1 MNKGTVLALLV
12 VVLGGG
18 YGLGKLVI
26 KDKGNT
32 ATASAKIAMPGANEK
47 APSDGVDRVRVPPE
61 GATKG
66 GANAKV
72 TIVEFS
78 DFQCPFCS
86 RVVPTLHQIEKEYGD
101 KVRVVFRHNPLP
113 FHGDAPLAAEAAV
126 AAQAQGKF
134 WEMHDKLFANQQAIK
149 RPDLEKYAGE
159 IGLDVGKFKAAL
171 DSGAGKAQIEADKKV
186 AAQVGANGT
195 PNFYIDGRNVVGAQ
209 PFDEFKK
216 VIDDE
221 LARADKLIAKGTPPS
236 QVYATFMKGAKAAPG
251 APDAAKPGAPQPPQ
265 KGPGAG
271 AEVYKVAV
279 GDAPTKGAKQP
290 KVTIIEFSDF
300 QCPFCSRVNGTLDQ
314 VMKEYG
320 NDVSISFRHNPLPFH
335 NNAMPAALASE
346 AAREQGKFWEMHDKL
361 FANQQSLD
369 RPALEKYA
377 SEIGL
382 DMNKFKA
389 ALDKEKNK
397 ERIKKDLDD
406 AANFGARGTP
416 NFFINGR
423 NFRGAQPI
431 DAFKE
436 VINEEIKKA
445 DAKIAAGTPRGKLYA
460 SLTGNG
466 LAKAA
471 APPPPPGQPDDKT
484 RFRADIK
491 GAPIKGAKDALVTIV
506 QFSDFQCPFCSRVE
520 PTVSQVMKEYQG
532 KVRVAWRD
540 LPLPFHPNAMPA
552 AIAARAAGD
561 QGKFWEMHDKIFAD
575 QAHMDRETYEKY
587 AQELGLNM
595 GKFKAALDGQKGKE
609 AIEADAAAGNK
620 IGARG
625 TPAFFINGKF
635 LSGAQP
641 FESFKAKIDEE
652 LKTAE
657 GLVAKG
663 TPKGKVYEAVLKDAK
678 SDVPAAPA
686 GGGEAEKGPEADTKV
701 YPVVAGESPSKG
713 PKGAPLQVIIFSDFQ
728 CPFCS
733 RVEPTLTQMEKE
745 YAGKVRFVWKNYP
758 LPFHNNAEPA
768 AEAAMAANA
777 QGKFWQMHDKLFAN
791 QQQLDRAALE
801 KYGTE
806 LGLNMGKFKADL
818 DAAKYKSAIESETKE
833 GQAVGVTGTPAVFI
847 NGRKISGAYPF
858 ETFKKIADEEL
869 AKKTGKKRG

>member
-18 YGLGKLVI
+18 IGIGKLLT
-26 KDKGNT
+26 KDKDG
-32 ATASAKIAMPGANEK
+32 ASASTKSAAAQKDFGPQGA
-47 APSDGVDRVRVPPE
+47 SDGVDRVRVPAE
-61 GATKG
+61 GARKG
-66 GANAKV
+66 SANAKV

-86 RVVPTLHQIEKEYGD
+86 RVVPTMAQIEKEYGD
-101 KVRVVFRHNPLP
+101 KVAVVFRHNPLP
-113 FHGDAPLAAEAAV
+113 FHSDAPLAAEAAV

-134 WEMHDKLFANQQAIK
+134 WEMHDKMFANQQNLK
-149 RPDLEKYAGE
+149 RPDLEKYAQE
-159 IGLDVGKFKAAL
+159 IGLDVGKFKSAL
-171 DSGAGKAQIEADKKV
+171 DSGAGKKQIAEDMNV
-186 AAQVGANGT
+186 AKQIGANGT

-221 LARADKLIAKGTPPS
+221 ISRADKLIKKGTAPG
-236 QVYATFMKGAKAAPG
+236 QVYAAFMKGAKASPAAA
-251 APDAAKPGAPQPPQ
+251 APDKPAQPQ

-271 AEVYKVAV
+271 PEVYKVAV
-279 GDAPTKGAKQP
+279 GDAPTKGGKQP
-290 KVTIIEFSDF
+290 KVTIVEFSDF
-300 QCPFCSRVNGTLDQ
+300 QCPFCSRVNGTLEQLTKD
-314 VMKEYG
+314 YG
-320 NDVSISFRHNPLPFH
+320 DDVSISFRHNPLPFH
-335 NNAMPAALASE
+335 NNAMPAALAAE
-346 AAREQGKFWEMHDKL
+346 AAREQGKFWQMHDKL
-361 FANQQSLD
+361 FANQQNLD
-369 RPALEKYA
+369 RPSLEKLA
-377 SEIGL
+377 QEIGL

-397 ERIKKDLDD
+397 ERIKKDMDD
-406 AANFGARGTP
+406 AAKFGARGTP

-423 NFRGAQPI
+423 NFRGAQPLES
-431 DAFKE
+431 FKE
-436 VINEEIKKA
+436 VINDELKKA
-445 DAKIAAGTPRGKLYA
+445 DAKIASGTPRGKLYA
-460 SLTGNG
+460 AMTEKG
-466 LAKAA
+466 LDKAA

-484 RFRADIK
+484 RFRAEVK
-491 GAPIKGAKDALVTIV
+491 GAPVKGAKDALVTIV
-506 QFSDFQCPFCSRVE
+506 QFSDYQCPFCSRVE
-520 PTVSQVMKEYQG
+520 PTINQVMKEYNG

-561 QGKFWEMHDKIFAD
+561 QGKYWEMHDKIFAD
-575 QAHMDRETYEKY
+575 QQHMDRETYEKY
-587 AQELGLNM
+587 AGELGLNM
-595 GKFKAALDGQKGKE
+595 GKFKAALDAQKGKE
-609 AIEADAAAGNK
+609 SIEADAAAGGK

-663 TPKGKVYEAVLKDAK
+663 TPKAKVYEALLKEAK

-686 GGGEAEKGPEADTKV
+686 APAGGEDKGPEADTKV
-701 YPVVAGESPSKG
+701 YAVAAGESASKG

-733 RVEPTLTQMEKE
+733 RVEPTLNQMEKE

-768 AEAAMAANA
+768 AEAAMAAHA
-777 QGKFWQMHDKLFAN
+777 QGKFWQMHDKLFQNQTALDKAN
-791 QQQLDRAALE
+791 LE
-801 KYGTE
+801 KYAQDV
-806 LGLNMGKFKADL
+806 GLNM
-818 DAAKYKSAIESETKE
+818 AKYKADTEASKFKSTIEAETKE
-833 GQAVGVTGTPAVFI
+833 GQAVGVNGTPAVFI

-869 AKKTGKKRG
+869 AKKTGKKKG